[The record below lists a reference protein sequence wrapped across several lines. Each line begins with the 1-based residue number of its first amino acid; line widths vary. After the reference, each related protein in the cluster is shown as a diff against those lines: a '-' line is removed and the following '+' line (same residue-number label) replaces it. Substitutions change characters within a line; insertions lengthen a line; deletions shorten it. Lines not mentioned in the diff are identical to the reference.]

1 MCSILDSLFTVVN
14 TQSNPNL
21 YLSVKIIKDLNLSVK
36 LMLPFFNINLNINT
50 THCLAAAAQE
60 RPGMEGF
67 WEKLWSVSKASHI
80 ITLGAES
87 N

>member
-1 MCSILDSLFTVVN
+1 
-14 TQSNPNL
+14 
-21 YLSVKIIKDLNLSVK
+21 
-36 LMLPFFNINLNINT
+36 MLPFFNINLNINT